1 MWYNSLVMESEILK
15 EIKELCDK
23 HGVEPM
29 YVFFTGSRA
38 YGYHKEDSDFDILF
52 VFKRP
57 LADYFRVHPLP
68 DEIKVADKDVKGW
81 DLRKFCSILCKSGW
95 NAYEALHCRVAFPF
109 VGHAMSFN
117 HLQHLAK
124 SGDFYEPMKVAKTMV
139 GCSARDKAKYDV
151 SEGNKKLK
159 YFLSYAR
166 MIMSAIYC
174 VVHKTYPPVHFLT
187 LAHATLP
194 EPEKYDFI
202 KELVEARK
210 EGKDATPFLAKME
223 EFIETLKEES
233 ERIRERVREFDY
245 KAKDADK
252 MKLMDDF
259 LYKTLTQN

>member
-1 MWYNSLVMESEILK
+1 MEREILK
-15 EIKELCDK
+15 EVKELCDK
-23 HGVEPM
+23 YGVEPM

-38 YGYHKEDSDFDILF
+38 YGYNKADSDYDVLF

-57 LADYFRVHPLP
+57 VADYFRVHPLS

-95 NAYEALHCRVAFPF
+95 NAFEALHCRVAFPF

-117 HLQHLAK
+117 HLKHLARG
-124 SGDFYEPMKVAKTMV
+124 GDFYEPMKVAKTMV
-139 GCSARDKAKYDV
+139 GCSARDLAKYEQA
-151 SEGNKKLK
+151 EGNKKLK

-166 MIMSAIYC
+166 MIMSARYC
-174 VVHKTYPPVHFLT
+174 VLHETYPPVHFLT
-187 LAHATLP
+187 LAHASLH

-210 EGKDATPFLAKME
+210 EGKDGTPFLAKME
-223 EFIETLKEES
+223 AFMKTLKEDCEKVK
-233 ERIRERVREFDY
+233 ERVKEFDY

-259 LYKTLTQN
+259 LFKTLTQN